1 MSHSGEATS
10 AAREALPHW
19 PSILIKL
26 ASSAAFS
33 IYPCYD
39 VVMKVFITAV
49 SGVGKSAVVNE
60 LVERGY
66 TAYDA
71 DARDLHLTRLE
82 IKETGEPVDWPE
94 GFVDWSYYSWN
105 ANEDRLKEL
114 LAENDTVFVAGFLG
128 NQEKLYRYF
137 DKLVALTIDPAEHE
151 RRLRARPVREVGDD
165 DKNNQR
171 RLELYPM
178 FIAKFVASGFVMVDN
193 TASVKNT
200 VDQIEKIVG
209 Q

>member
-1 MSHSGEATS
+1 MDFAV
-10 AAREALPHW
+10 
-19 PSILIKL
+19 
-26 ASSAAFS
+26 
-33 IYPCYD
+33 YPCYD

-71 DARDLHLTRLE
+71 DDRDLNLTRLE
-82 IKETGEPVDWPE
+82 VKETGEPVDWPE

-105 ANEDRLKEL
+105 ADEDRLKEL

-128 NQEKLYRYF
+128 NQEKLYHHF
-137 DKLVALTIDPAEHE
+137 DKLVALTVDPVEHE
-151 RRLRARPVREVGDD
+151 RRLTTRPKREVGDD

-171 RLELYPM
+171 RLERYSM
-178 FIAKFVASGFVMVDN
+178 HMAKFATSGFVMVDN
-193 TASVKNT
+193 AGSVEST
-200 VDQIEKIVG
+200 VDQIEQIAELKDK
-209 Q
+209 